1 MQIPRGVVQ
10 HGEPISQQ
18 PSVQYPMISER
29 FVRWKESHRPE
40 FLGSGD
46 QSALHPTDRLTVGQ
60 LLSWNV
66 DQLVGWTICQTIK
79 RRVGGGPGSGRGALA
94 YEVFKSTYYW
104 TSSPSQAVLFVLHR
118 VSGYSMRDVNQW
130 FLYRR
135 QYEREVVMR

>member
-79 RRVGGGPGSGRGALA
+79 RRVGGGPESGRGALA
-94 YEVFKSTYYW
+94 HEVFKSTYYW